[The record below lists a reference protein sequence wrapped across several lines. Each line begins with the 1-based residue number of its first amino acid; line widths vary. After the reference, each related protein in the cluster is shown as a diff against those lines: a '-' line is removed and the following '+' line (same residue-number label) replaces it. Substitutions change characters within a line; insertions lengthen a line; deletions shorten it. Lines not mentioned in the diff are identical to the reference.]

1 MPLNPRSTAPSAPAP
16 IGRRLLGRWWRRQS
30 PARQDRYAT
39 LAPLASVLLFLAA
52 IISAFWYLRNEEIER
67 EAEAVK
73 RDTEIAQQQIRL
85 RLIENQE
92 QLVRMAREIVTR
104 ELDGASFLDQAA
116 RFTADRPEIQQLSW
130 IGAERQ
136 VRARQTAYFE
146 RELPPAKIT
155 APSPARRRGNAA
167 ASAAEEAAS
176 AAAVAAANAAANA
189 AGRPN
194 EADWAF
200 IAARDVRQPIY
211 SRPFK
216 DPAGTLVF
224 ELHVP
229 LLDKGSFSGALVVE
243 YSIDVLLRHFVPSEV
258 TGRHAIAV
266 VDERERVIA
275 SSVTPMPGPARVPAS
290 IVHDVPLAP
299 AANGLILRGTGYR
312 TSVGLI
318 GNTLFWMV
326 VALSVLTV
334 WMLLG
339 TWRHMRRR
347 GQIQGALVAETNF
360 RRAMENSMLTGMRA
374 MDLEGRVSYVNP
386 AFCAMTGFTEHELIG
401 RLPPYPYWPH
411 DRIEENS
418 RLLQQELQGRSPAG
432 GIEVKV
438 MRKNGTLF
446 DARMYVSPLVDAR
459 GHQTGWMTSM
469 TNITEAK
476 RIRDQLSAS
485 HERFTTVLEGLDASV
500 SVLSVQQGELLFANR
515 SYRLWFGAEARGHAL
530 LASGAG
536 PAVPFI
542 AEPDDAVDG
551 LSGLPAQELT
561 GIGTNP
567 REVYVHQLDKWFDV
581 RSRYLQW
588 TDGRLAQM
596 LIATDITGRRRAE
609 EQAAAQAEKAQ
620 VSSRLI
626 TMGEM
631 ASSVAHEL
639 NQPLTAITNY
649 CSGMVSRVKAET
661 IQQADLIAALEK
673 TARQAERAGQ
683 IIHRIRAFV
692 KKSEPQ
698 RQDAHAKDIVEDA
711 VELASIELRRRNVA
725 IHHYVAQRLP
735 VLRCDPILIEQVLLN
750 LLKNAAEAIDSAKLP
765 AARRHIELRVIPRH
779 TPDEG
784 GVIEFSVTDMGP
796 GLPEEVI
803 NRLYEAFFS
812 TKAEGMGIGLSLCR
826 SIVESHRGRIK
837 AQNIYNGASVAG
849 CRFAFTLPV
858 ETNARHEETTLPP
871 PPLFSRVPQ
880 ALSTQPSSPTS
891 AAPPAANS
899 TP

>member
-1 MPLNPRSTAPSAPAP
+1 MNLRAPSWLASTAATS
-16 IGRRLLGRWWRRQS
+16 RRVLGRWWRRQS
-30 PARQDRYAT
+30 PARQDRFAT
-39 LAPLASVLLFLAA
+39 LAPLVSVLLFLAA

-67 EAEAVK
+67 EAEAVR
-73 RDTEIAQQQIRL
+73 RDVEVAQQQIRL

-92 QLVRMAREIVTR
+92 ELVRMARESLTR
-104 ELDGASFLDQAA
+104 EHDVSEFQRQAA
-116 RFTADRPEIQQLSW
+116 AFAAERPEVLVMTWFDSQRRIK
-130 IGAERQ
+130 
-136 VRARQTAYFE
+136 ARHTSGEPRLQ
-146 RELPPAKIT
+146 ELPSVA
-155 APSPARRRGNAA
+155 
-167 ASAAEEAAS
+167 EAAP
-176 AAAVAAANAAANA
+176 A
-189 AGRPN
+189 AGVRT
-194 EADWAF
+194 ESEWAF
-200 IAARDVRQPIY
+200 ITLRDLRLPLY
-211 SRPFK
+211 SRPFQNTDK
-216 DPAGTLVF
+216 AMVF
-224 ELHVP
+224 QVHVP
-229 LLDKGSFSGALVVE
+229 VLDRGVFTGALAVDIGV
-243 YSIDVLLRHFVPSEV
+243 DLLLRHLVPADV
-258 TGRHAIAV
+258 ANRHPLSV
-266 VDERERVIA
+266 LDEREQLLA
-275 SSVTPMPGPARVPAS
+275 SSVTPMPGPRQPRAA
-290 IVHDVPLAP
+290 IVHDVPLTP
-299 AANGLILRGTGYR
+299 AGNGLVLRGTGYR

-347 GQIQGALVAETNF
+347 SQIQGALVQETNF

-374 MDLEGRVSYVNP
+374 LDLEGRVTYVNP
-386 AFCAMTGFTEHELIG
+386 AFCAMTGFSEAELIG
-401 RLPPYPYWPH
+401 RPPPYPYWPQ

-438 MRKNGTLF
+438 MRKNGALF

-459 GHQTGWMTSM
+459 SQQTGWMTSM

-485 HERFTTVLEGLDASV
+485 HERFTTVLEGLDAAV
-500 SVLSVQQGELLFANR
+500 SVLSVQHGELLFANR
-515 SYRLWFGAEARGHAL
+515 SYRLWFGAESRGHAL
-530 LASGAG
+530 LASGSSA
-536 PAVPFI
+536 APFV
-542 AEPDDAVDG
+542 AEVDEEVDG

-561 GIGTNP
+561 SIGANP
-567 REVYVHQLDKWFDV
+567 REVYAHGLDKWFDV

-596 LIATDITGRRRAE
+596 LIATDVTGRRRAE
-609 EQAAAQAEKAQ
+609 EQAAQQAEKAQ

-649 CSGMVSRVKAET
+649 CNGMVSRVKADT
-661 IQQADLIAALEK
+661 IDRDALVTALEK

-692 KKSEPQ
+692 KKSVPQ
-698 RQDAHAKDIVEDA
+698 RQPAHARDIVEDA

-735 VLRCDPILIEQVLLN
+735 MLQCDPILIEQVLLN

-765 AARRHIELRVIPRH
+765 SSRRHIELRVIPRH
-779 TPDEG
+779 TPKEG

-796 GLPEEVI
+796 GLPEGVLA
-803 NRLYEAFFS
+803 RLYEAFFS
-812 TKAEGMGIGLSLCR
+812 TKPEGMGIGLSLCR
-826 SIVESHRGRIK
+826 SIVESHQGRIGG
-837 AQNIYNGASVAG
+837 QNLYNGTQISG

-858 ETNARHEETTLPP
+858 ETHARHEDAT
-871 PPLFSRVPQ
+871 RPQ
-880 ALSTQPSSPTS
+880 PFDE
-891 AAPPAANS
+891 AAAEPIRLAAKHTPAAKTIS
-899 TP
+899 

>member
-1 MPLNPRSTAPSAPAP
+1 MNLRTPAWVAASTAT
-16 IGRRLLGRWWRRQS
+16 GRRLLGRWWRRQS
-30 PARQDRYAT
+30 PARQDRFAT
-39 LAPLASVLLFLAA
+39 LAPLVSVLLFLAA

-73 RDTEIAQQQIRL
+73 RDVEIAQQQVRL
-85 RLIENQE
+85 GLIDLQE
-92 QLVRMAREIVTR
+92 QLIRIARET
-104 ELDGASFLDQAA
+104 QARSQTGLEFQRLA
-116 RFTADRPEIQQLSW
+116 VALVNERPEVLQVTWLDARKQQ
-130 IGAERQ
+130 
-136 VRARQTAYFE
+136 RARYSVADSRTFDTVEETTETSSTQ
-146 RELPPAKIT
+146 
-155 APSPARRRGNAA
+155 PSPAMR
-167 ASAAEEAAS
+167 S
-176 AAAVAAANAAANA
+176 
-189 AGRPN
+189 
-194 EADWAF
+194 EADRAF
-200 IAARDVRQPIY
+200 SVLRDLRQPVY
-211 SRPFK
+211 SRPFQSA
-216 DPAGTLVF
+216 DQTMVF
-224 ELHVP
+224 QVHVP
-229 LLDKGSFSGALVVE
+229 MFEQSRFVGAMVADIG
-243 YSIDVLLRHFVPSEV
+243 IDALLRHRVPPDV
-258 TGRHAIAV
+258 TRRHPVSVI
-266 VDERERVIA
+266 DEHEQLLTG
-275 SSVTPMPGPARVPAS
+275 SLSPMPGPRQQRAA
-290 IVHDVPLAP
+290 IVHDVPLTP
-299 AANGLILRGTGYR
+299 AANGLVLRGSGYR

-347 GQIQGALVAETNF
+347 SQIQGALVQETNF

-374 MDLEGRVSYVNP
+374 LDLEGRVTYVNP
-386 AFCAMTGFTEHELIG
+386 AFCAMTGFTEHELVDHM
-401 RLPPYPYWPH
+401 PPYPYWPH
-411 DRIEENS
+411 DRIEENA

-446 DARMYVSPLVDAR
+446 DARMYVSPLVDSR
-459 GHQTGWMTSM
+459 SQQTGWMTSM

-485 HERFTTVLEGLDASV
+485 HERFTTVLEGLDAAV
-500 SVLSVQQGELLFANR
+500 SVLSVQHSELLFANR
-515 SYRLWFGAEARGHAL
+515 SYRLWFGADAHGHAL
-530 LASGAG
+530 LAAGAG
-536 PAVPFI
+536 PALPFI
-542 AEPDDAVDG
+542 AERDESVDS
-551 LSGLPAQELT
+551 LSGLPAQELA
-561 GIGTNP
+561 GMGTNP
-567 REVYVHQLDKWFDV
+567 REVYAHALDKWFDV

-596 LIATDITGRRRAE
+596 LIATDVTARRRAE
-609 EQAAAQAEKAQ
+609 EQAAQQAEKAQ

-661 IQQADLIAALEK
+661 IDRDALIAALEK

-698 RQDAHAKDIVEDA
+698 RQPAHARDIVEDA

-735 VLRCDPILIEQVLLN
+735 MLRCDPILIEQVLLN

-765 AARRHIELRVIPRH
+765 ASRRHIELRVIPRH

-796 GLPEEVI
+796 GLPEEVLT
-803 NRLYEAFFS
+803 RLYEAFFS
-812 TKAEGMGIGLSLCR
+812 TKADGMGIGLSLCR
-826 SIVESHRGRIK
+826 SIIESHQGRIRG
-837 AQNIYNGASVAG
+837 QNLYNGDTVAG

-858 ETNARHEETTLPP
+858 ETMPRQEEN
-871 PPLFSRVPQ
+871 S
-880 ALSTQPSSPTS
+880 QPMPFPESSAPDAEQGPTVQHQS
-891 AAPPAANS
+891 AKTHP
-899 TP
+899 

>member
-1 MPLNPRSTAPSAPAP
+1 MTSLSPGPGSSAPVA
-16 IGRRLLGRWWRRQS
+16 GQRRLIGRWWRRQS
-30 PARQDRYAT
+30 AARQDRFAT
-39 LAPLASVLLFLAA
+39 LGPLASVLLFLAA
-52 IISAFWYLRNEEIER
+52 IISAFWYLRNEEVER
-67 EAEAVK
+67 ETEAVK

-92 QLVRMAREIVTR
+92 QLVRMARQFVTR
-104 ELDGASFLDQAA
+104 ELDTADFTPQAA
-116 RFTADRPEIQQLSW
+116 AFSTDRPEITQFVWLSANRQSRS
-130 IGAERQ
+130 GYSAQAERDDGT
-136 VRARQTAYFE
+136 R
-146 RELPPAKIT
+146 PADQ
-155 APSPARRRGNAA
+155 AL
-167 ASAAEEAAS
+167 
-176 AAAVAAANAAANA
+176 ANAP
-189 AGRPN
+189 GFG
-194 EADWAF
+194 ETEWAF
-200 IAARDVRQPIY
+200 IAARDLRQPIY
-211 SRPFK
+211 SRPFQ
-216 DPAGTLVF
+216 DSHGAMVFQVLV
-224 ELHVP
+224 P
-229 LLDKGSFSGALVVE
+229 MLDRGQFSGALVVN
-243 YSIDVLLRHFVPSEV
+243 YSIDMLMRHFVPSEV
-258 TGRHAIAV
+258 SRRHSVAV
-266 VDERERVIA
+266 LDEQDRTIA
-275 SSVTPMPGPARVPAS
+275 STVLPMPGDKQRPAA

-299 AANGLILRGTGYR
+299 AANGLVLRGSGYR

-326 VALSVLTV
+326 VALSVLTL

-339 TWRHMRRR
+339 TWRHVRRR
-347 GQIQGALVAETNF
+347 AQIQGALVQETNF

-374 MDLEGRVSYVNP
+374 MDIEGRVSYVNP

-401 RLPPYPYWPH
+401 RLPPYPYWPA
-411 DRIEENS
+411 DRVDENT
-418 RLLQQELQGRSPAG
+418 RLLLQELHGRSPAG

-438 MRKNGTLF
+438 MRKNGSLF

-485 HERFTTVLEGLDASV
+485 HERFTTVLEGLEAAV

-515 SYRLWFGAEARGHAL
+515 SYRLWFGADAKGHAL
-530 LASGAG
+530 LASGAAPNMPLDVTG
-536 PAVPFI
+536 H
-542 AEPDDAVDG
+542 DDEDG
-551 LSGLPAQELT
+551 LSGLPTQELS
-561 GIGTNP
+561 GLGNNP
-567 REVYVHQLDKWFDV
+567 REVYAAGLDKWFDV
-581 RSRYLQW
+581 RARYLQW

-596 LIATDITGRRRAE
+596 LIATDVTARRRAE
-609 EQAAAQAEKAQ
+609 ELAGQQAEKAQ

-649 CSGMVSRVKAET
+649 CNGMVSRVKADT
-661 IQQADLIAALEK
+661 IDRDALLAALGK

-698 RQDAHAKDIVEDA
+698 RQPSQASAIVNEA
-711 VELASIELRRRNVA
+711 VELAGIELRRRNVA

-735 VLRCDPILIEQVLLN
+735 VLSCDPILIEQVLLN

-765 AARRHIELRVIPRH
+765 ASRRHIELRVIPRH
-779 TPDEG
+779 TADEG

-796 GLPEEVI
+796 GLPDEVI
-803 NRLYEAFFS
+803 ARLYEAFFS

-837 AQNIYNGASVAG
+837 AQNLYNGELVTG

-858 ETNARHEETTLPP
+858 ETTVRHEETTLLHQGLLRPDESV
-871 PPLFSRVPQ
+871 L
-880 ALSTQPSSPTS
+880 ALAT
-891 AAPPAANS
+891 PPAARPPAATTS
-899 TP
+899 P

>member
-1 MPLNPRSTAPSAPAP
+1 MTVPPPRPVTTVPTT
-16 IGRRLLGRWWRRQS
+16 GQRRLIGRWWRRQS
-30 PARQDRYAT
+30 AARQDRFAT
-39 LAPLASVLLFLAA
+39 LGPLASVLLFLAA
-52 IISAFWYLRNEEIER
+52 IISAFWYLRNEEIDR
-67 EAEAVK
+67 ETESVK

-92 QLVRMAREIVTR
+92 QLVRMARELVTR
-104 ELDGASFLDQAA
+104 ELDASDFRPQA
-116 RFTADRPEIQQLSW
+116 TAFMNDRPEITQFQWL
-130 IGAERQ
+130 GADQ
-136 VRARQTAYFE
+136 SLRARLSAQPD
-146 RELPPAKIT
+146 RDDL
-155 APSPARRRGNAA
+155 APSG
-167 ASAAEEAAS
+167 AS
-176 AAAVAAANAAANA
+176 AAANLPL
-189 AGRPN
+189 RT
-194 EADWAF
+194 ESTWAF
-200 IAARDVRQPIY
+200 IAARDLRQPIY

-216 DPAGTLVF
+216 DR
-224 ELHVP
+224 H
-229 LLDKGSFSGALVVE
+229 GALVFQVHVPMLSRGQSNGALVAD
-243 YSIDVLLRHFVPSEV
+243 YSIDVLLRHFVPTEV
-258 TGRHAIAV
+258 TRRHTIAV
-266 VDERERVIA
+266 IDDREATVA
-275 SSVTPMPGPARVPAS
+275 SSVLPMPGTARKRAA

-299 AANGLILRGTGYR
+299 AANGLVLRGSGYR

-326 VALSVLTV
+326 VALSVLTL

-339 TWRHMRRR
+339 TWRHVRRR
-347 GQIQGALVAETNF
+347 AQIQGALVQETNF

-374 MDLEGRVSYVNP
+374 MDTEGRVSYVNP

-401 RLPPYPYWPH
+401 RLPPYPYWPA
-411 DRIEENS
+411 DRIDENN
-418 RLLQQELQGRSPAG
+418 RLLQQELQGRSPTG

-485 HERFTTVLEGLDASV
+485 HERFTTVLEGLEAAV

-515 SYRLWFGAEARGHAL
+515 SYRLWFGADARGHAL
-530 LASGAG
+530 LASGALPTASG
-536 PAVPFI
+536 ELPG
-542 AEPDDAVDG
+542 D
-551 LSGLPAQELT
+551 LSGHDDEDGMSGIPTQELADQ
-561 GIGTNP
+561 GANP
-567 REVYVHQLDKWFDV
+567 REVYAAQLDKWFDV
-581 RSRYLQW
+581 RARYLQW

-596 LIATDITGRRRAE
+596 LIATDVTGRRRAE
-609 EQAAAQAEKAQ
+609 ELAALQAEKAQ

-639 NQPLTAITNY
+639 NQPLTAINNY
-649 CSGMVSRVKAET
+649 CNGMVSRLKADT
-661 IQQADLIAALEK
+661 IDRDALLSALGK

-698 RQDAHAKDIVEDA
+698 RVAAQAQAIVDEA
-711 VELASIELRRRNVA
+711 LELASIELRRRNVA

-735 VLRCDPILIEQVLLN
+735 DLQCDPILIEQVLLN
-750 LLKNAAEAIDSAKLP
+750 LLKNAAEAIDGARLP

-784 GVIEFSVTDMGP
+784 GVIEFAVTDMGP
-796 GLPEEVI
+796 GLHDDVLA
-803 NRLYEAFFS
+803 RLYEAFFS

-837 AQNIYNGASVAG
+837 AQNLYNGKNVTG

-858 ETNARHEETTLPP
+858 ETTVRHEETTLFHPQDET
-871 PPLFSRVPQ
+871 VPG
-880 ALSTQPSSPTS
+880 ARSPI
-891 AAPPAANS
+891 ANPVATKT